1 MVGEPTRPRNWAGRC
16 VKPRKDEEPV
26 VRGALSARYGRT
38 VLMTEPF
45 EEIVDRIS
53 GEAEEGFFHT
63 AAQIVVVHGGE
74 RVLDVA
80 VGRTHRHE
88 PYTTSTL
95 SALYCTAKPIVATAV
110 LRLIA
115 DDELSFDDQLG
126 YIVEDLPARW
136 IAERTIEEVLGHT
149 AGLHVVN
156 TILARILPER
166 SREGWV
172 YASEPP
178 EGWKFGVD
186 RAYSEFGGWYM
197 LGKVIE
203 ALTEEPF
210 DRWAREHVLD
220 PYGVPADDLVLRVH
234 PEDYQ
239 RLYPRISATLDL
251 TMEQAV
257 PLLAEVGPETTAEWN
272 PSFGSYGTMDA
283 VARFYEG
290 LMADLDGA
298 GVVLPQDLLQT
309 AVTSRLPVRFD
320 PTLDREA
327 GFGLGFMTPLSS
339 HEFGKA
345 PSDEAFGH
353 AGQGGTSYAMAD
365 PANDL
370 VVAVLYNA
378 GLDADTALS
387 FRRVNLITSI
397 YRALGL

>member
-1 MVGEPTRPRNWAGRC
+1 MPERHADRFST
-16 VKPRKDEEPV
+16 
-26 VRGALSARYGRT
+26 SHTARYGQD
-38 VLMTEPF
+38 VVITEPF
-45 EEIVDRIS
+45 EQIVNRIT

-63 AAQIVVVHGGE
+63 ASQIVVVHEGE
-74 RVLDVA
+74 RVLDMA
-80 VGRTHRHE
+80 VGQTHRHE
-88 PYTTSTL
+88 PYTDTTL
-95 SALYCTAKPIVATAV
+95 SSLYCTAKPIVSVAI
-110 LRLIA
+110 LKLIA
-115 DDELSFDDQLG
+115 DDELSLDDRLG

-178 EGWKFGVD
+178 AGWTFGVD
-186 RAYSEFGGWYM
+186 RAYSEFGGWFM

-203 ALTEEPF
+203 ALTDEPF
-210 DRWAREHVLD
+210 DVWTRRNVLD
-220 PYGVPADDLVLRVH
+220 PYGVPADDLVLRVN
-234 PEDYQ
+234 PEDYE

-272 PSFGSYGTMDA
+272 PSFGSYGTMGA
-283 VARFYEG
+283 VSTFYEG
-290 LMADLDGA
+290 LLADLDGA
-298 GVVLPQDLLQT
+298 DKVVPSDLLRT
-309 AVTSRLPVRFD
+309 AVTSRLPIKYD

-339 HEFGKA
+339 HEFGKE
-345 PSDEAFGH
+345 PPDEAFGH
-353 AGQGGTSYAMAD
+353 AGQGGTSFAMAD
-365 PANDL
+365 PVNDL
-370 VVAVLYNA
+370 VIAVLYNA

-397 YRALGL
+397 YHALGL